1 MLHCNLGRG
10 WANRTIIDR
19 LASANNFWNWVMGS
33 WWPTVVLNVLK
44 CFLET
49 KQNNNWFTCTTEEV
63 FKAQLSK
70 QWRQISYI
78 LKTLSI
84 VFYSLFLTKSSSR
97 FACHVKLKLTHKIH
111 TLTNYFKGKFR
122 FLDMPGFPPP
132 VLQNPLKHKYKIFPF
147 RSKYKS
153 ERPYS

>member
-1 MLHCNLGRG
+1 MWLCFLKEFLLLQL
-10 WANRTIIDR
+10 NRDIFVDEINNSSEICFTVTWVGGEQTDKTIIDR

-33 WWPTVVLNVLK
+33 WWPTVLLNVLK

-70 QWRQISYI
+70 QWWQISYI

-84 VFYSLFLTKSSSR
+84 VFYSLFLTKSSPR
-97 FACHVKLKLTHKIH
+97 FVCHVKLKLTSQNTYTHK
-111 TLTNYFKGKFR
+111 LF
-122 FLDMPGFPPP
+122 
-132 VLQNPLKHKYKIFPF
+132 
-147 RSKYKS
+147 
-153 ERPYS
+153 